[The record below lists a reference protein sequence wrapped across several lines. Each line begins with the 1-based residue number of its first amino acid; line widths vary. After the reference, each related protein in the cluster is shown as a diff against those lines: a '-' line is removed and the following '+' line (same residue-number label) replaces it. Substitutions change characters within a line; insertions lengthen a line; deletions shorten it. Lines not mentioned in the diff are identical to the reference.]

1 MYRCYAQGD
10 RRFGAASDGYR
21 DDLGLRAAIDLP
33 DLDTGATMPETAT
46 HPERIETPI
55 GAFRLIPAG
64 KHTID
69 GRTVTITRSYYLA
82 ETPITQRVYRDGCGK
97 TPSYFKGDDHPVES
111 VSWLDAQAFL
121 RRASERDGIPYRL
134 PTEAEWERAALGGT
148 GAEDAPSTYAGGED
162 IDAVAWHGGNSERQ
176 THPVGQKK
184 PNGYGLFDMTGN
196 VWEWCA
202 DEWDAAGPRG
212 TDPHR
217 AESDASGSDRVLR
230 GGSWGNVPADAR
242 AANRVRSA
250 PDARSS
256 NLGLRTAVD
265 VPASAP
271 TDTRAPEPD
280 TDATREAIAR
290 YLDAEA
296 RLHLAAADVEGD
308 PYHARMGRRIAAL
321 ARMIREGA
329 PDADV

>member
-10 RRFGAASDGYR
+10 RRFGAASDVYR
-21 DDLGLRAAIDLP
+21 DDLGLRAAIDPP

-46 HPERIETPI
+46 HPERIETPL

-69 GRTVTITRSYYLA
+69 GRTVTITRPYYLA
-82 ETPITQRVYRDGCGK
+82 ETPIIQRVYRDVCGK

-162 IDAVAWHGGNSERQ
+162 IDAVAWHSGNSERQ

-217 AESDASGSDRVLR
+217 AENDASGSDRVSR
-230 GGSWGNVPADAR
+230 GGSWLSVPVFAR
-242 AANRVRSA
+242 VALRYWDTPGDRWST
-250 PDARSS
+250 
-256 NLGLRTAVD
+256 LGLRAAVD
-265 VPASAP
+265 VPAPAP

-280 TDATREAIAR
+280 TAATREAIAR

-296 RLHLAAADVEGD
+296 QLHLDVADAEGH